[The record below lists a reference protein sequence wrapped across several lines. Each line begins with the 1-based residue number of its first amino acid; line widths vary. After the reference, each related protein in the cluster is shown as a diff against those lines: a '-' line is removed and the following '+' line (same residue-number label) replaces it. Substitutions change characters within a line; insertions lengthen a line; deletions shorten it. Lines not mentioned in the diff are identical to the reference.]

1 MVSRR
6 RSSSGTGSI
15 RGSFFNQK
23 PTINNQQ
30 ISSHTSSQ
38 RTTSN
43 RSNDRT
49 SSGRTSSGRTNSRKN
64 MKGTS
69 EKNDIDILTFTP
81 ENEAEINELKTIV
94 RTADE
99 LRRNNEIMNVENI
112 FEKENMENV
121 KKQKQSIKE
130 RTKDLVRKGQLDAL
144 IKNSEELYTK
154 QRDAVNKIK
163 PGFFNNSKLKKQEK
177 LMYSYGNQLKYL
189 YDQSDIINKKIR
201 DEKTVPNELLK
212 DVGLLNKRLKVL
224 NEDESNPNSKY
235 YDDKF
240 FAKKYR
246 KSTRNRGG
254 SRRTRRKR

>member
-1 MVSRR
+1 M
-6 RSSSGTGSI
+6 SSGKRPSSGSI
-15 RGSFFNQK
+15 RGSFFNQN
-23 PTINNQQ
+23 PTSNNQQ

-43 RSNDRT
+43 RSN
-49 SSGRTSSGRTNSRKN
+49 GRTSNGRTNSRKN

-81 ENEAEINELKTIV
+81 ENEAEINELKSIV

-144 IKNSEELYTK
+144 IKNAEKLYTK
-154 QRDAVNKIK
+154 QRDAVDKIK

>member
-1 MVSRR
+1 M
-6 RSSSGTGSI
+6 
-15 RGSFFNQK
+15 
-23 PTINNQQ
+23 
-30 ISSHTSSQ
+30 
-38 RTTSN
+38 
-43 RSNDRT
+43 
-49 SSGRTSSGRTNSRKN
+49 
-64 MKGTS
+64 
-69 EKNDIDILTFTP
+69 L
-81 ENEAEINELKTIV
+81 
-94 RTADE
+94 
-99 LRRNNEIMNVENI
+99 
-112 FEKENMENV
+112 

-130 RTKDLVRKGQLDAL
+130 RTKDLARKGQLDAL
-144 IKNSEELYTK
+144 IKNAEELYTK
-154 QRDAVNKIK
+154 QRDVVDKIK

-201 DEKTVPNELLK
+201 DEKTDPNELLK
-212 DVGLLNKRLKVL
+212 DVGLL

>member
-1 MVSRR
+1 MSLRT

-15 RGSFFNQK
+15 RGSFFNQN
-23 PTINNQQ
+23 PSNNEQ
-30 ISSHTSSQ
+30 IITSHTSSQ

-43 RSNDRT
+43 KSN
-49 SSGRTSSGRTNSRKN
+49 GRTNSREN

-81 ENEAEINELKTIV
+81 ENEAEIIELKSIV

-112 FEKENMENV
+112 FDKENMENV

-130 RTKDLVRKGQLDAL
+130 RTKDLVRKSQLDAL
-144 IKNSEELYTK
+144 IKNAEELYTK
-154 QRDAVNKIK
+154 QRDVVNKIK

-189 YDQSDIINKKIR
+189 YGQSDIINKKIR

-212 DVGLLNKRLKVL
+212 DVGLLNKRLKVM

-240 FAKKYR
+240 FVKKYR

>member
-1 MVSRR
+1 M
-6 RSSSGTGSI
+6 SSGKRPSSGSI
-15 RGSFFNQK
+15 RSSFFNQT
-23 PTINNQQ
+23 PSNINQI

-38 RTTSN
+38 RTPSN
-43 RSNDRT
+43 RSSISNR
-49 SSGRTSSGRTNSRKN
+49 SSRSNSRKN

-81 ENEAEINELKTIV
+81 ENEAEINELKSIV
-94 RTADE
+94 KTADE

-121 KKQKQSIKE
+121 KKQKQSIKK

-144 IKNSEELYTK
+144 IKNAEELYTK
-154 QRDAVNKIK
+154 QRDAVDKIK
-163 PGFFNNSKLKKQEK
+163 PGFFNNSKLRKQEK

-189 YDQSDIINKKIR
+189 YDQRDIINKKIR
-201 DEKTVPNELLK
+201 DEKTDPNELLK

-240 FAKKYR
+240 FAKQYR